1 MVFVSVRPRSVAS
14 DRKQPELAPDKR
26 ECIQINEKPREKAG
40 CDVIYVGDQLISPGL
55 GFSISCLYDLFDVSL
70 LRKWQDGFSISKFD
84 ILFCSNIP

>member
-1 MVFVSVRPRSVAS
+1 MVLVSVRPWSVAN

-26 ECIQINEKPREKAG
+26 ECIHITEKPREKAG
-40 CDVIYVGDQLISPGL
+40 CGVIYVGDQLISPGL

-70 LRKWQDGFSISKFD
+70 LRKWQGGFSFSKFN